1 MQQVV
6 IIFIT
11 VFLAELGDKTQ
22 LATVLFASDKQ
33 LSPLLVF
40 FAAAGALIASTA
52 IAVTLGTFAE
62 AYLSRIPLQLI
73 AGIGFVAI
81 GLWTMWGHFS
91 AV

>member
-22 LATVLFASDKQ
+22 LATVLFATDIQ
-33 LSPLLVF
+33 LSPLLIL

>member
-6 IIFIT
+6 ILFLP
-11 VFLAELGDKTQ
+11 VFLAALCDKTQ

-40 FAAAGALIASTA
+40 FAAAGALITSTA

>member
-22 LATVLFASDKQ
+22 LATVLFATDKQ

-52 IAVTLGTFAE
+52 IAVVLGTFAE
-62 AYLSRIPLQLI
+62 AYLSRVPLQLI

>member
-62 AYLSRIPLQLI
+62 AYLSRVPLQLI

-81 GLWTMWGHFS
+81 GMWTMWGHFS